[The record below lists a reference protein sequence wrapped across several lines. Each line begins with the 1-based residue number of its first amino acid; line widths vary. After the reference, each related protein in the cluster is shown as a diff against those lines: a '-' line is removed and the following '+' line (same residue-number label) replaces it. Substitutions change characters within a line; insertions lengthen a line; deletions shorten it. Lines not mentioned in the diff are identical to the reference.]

1 MMPLK
6 PAKFCKE
13 SRAIKAA
20 MVLPPDTNHYGTMF
34 GGKVMSYI
42 DDIAAIAATRH
53 ARTSVVTA
61 STDSVDFLHPIRNG
75 ESVCLEAFVTW
86 TNRTSVE
93 VFVKVVAEDMLSGER
108 KVCATSFVTFVAID
122 VNGEKQ
128 MVPAVIPET
137 ELEKFLFEGAP
148 ERARKR
154 LEKREGSK
162 ALAERFGASSL
173 WQIEQSG
180 A

>member
-1 MMPLK
+1 MSDTPVK
-6 PAKFCKE
+6 TCKE
-13 SRAIKAA
+13 SRAVKAS

-34 GGKVMSYI
+34 GGKVMAYI

-61 STDSVDFLHPIRNG
+61 STDSVDFLHPIRAG
-75 ESVCLEAFVTW
+75 QSVCLEAFATW

-108 KVCATSFVTFVAID
+108 TVCATSFVTFVALD

-128 MVPAVIPET
+128 LVPGVVPET

-154 LEKREGSK
+154 LEKREQSK
-162 ALAERFGASSL
+162 ALAKRFGTRSL
-173 WQIEQSG
+173 WLAE
-180 A
+180 

>member
-1 MMPLK
+1 MATK

-13 SRAIKAA
+13 SRAIKAS

-61 STDSVDFLHPIRNG
+61 STDSVDFLHPISNG
-75 ESVCLEAFVTW
+75 QSVCLEAFVTW
-86 TNRTSVE
+86 AHQTSVE

-108 KVCATSFVTFVAID
+108 TVCATSFLTFVAID
-122 VNGEKQ
+122 VNGERQ
-128 MVPAVIPET
+128 TVPAVIPESD
-137 ELEKFLFEGAP
+137 LEKFLYAGAP
-148 ERARKR
+148 ERAKKR
-154 LEKREGSK
+154 LEKRENSK
-162 ALAERFGASSL
+162 ALAKKFGALSL
-173 WQIEQSG
+173 WQSQESWR
-180 A
+180 

>member
-1 MMPLK
+1 MTMTRK
-6 PAKFCKE
+6 PAKTCKE
-13 SRAIKAA
+13 SRSIKAA
-20 MVLPPDTNHYGTMF
+20 LVLPPDTNNYGSMF
-34 GGKVMSYI
+34 GGRVMSYI

-75 ESVCLEAFVTW
+75 HSVCLEAFVTW
-86 TNRTSVE
+86 THRTSVE

-108 KVCATSFVTFVAID
+108 TVCATSFVTFVAID

-128 MVPAVIPET
+128 MVPEVIPET
-137 ELEKFLFEGAP
+137 EMEKFLFEGAP

-154 LEKREGSK
+154 LERREASK
-162 ALAERFGASSL
+162 VLAKRFGAKSL
-173 WQIEQSG
+173 WQMV
-180 A
+180 

>member
-1 MMPLK
+1 MTAK
-6 PAKFCKE
+6 PTKFCKE
-13 SRAIKAA
+13 SRAIKAS

-42 DDIAAIAATRH
+42 DDVAAIAATRH

-75 ESVCLEAFVTW
+75 QSVCLDAFVTW
-86 TNRTSVE
+86 AHRTSVE
-93 VFVKVVAEDMLSGER
+93 VFVKVVSEDMLSGER
-108 KVCATSFVTFVAID
+108 TVCATSFVTFVAID
-122 VNGEKQ
+122 INGERQ
-128 MVPAVIPET
+128 IVPTVVPET

-154 LEKREGSK
+154 LAKRKQSK
-162 ALAERFGASSL
+162 ALAKRFGAKSL
-173 WQIEQSG
+173 WQ
-180 A
+180 AA